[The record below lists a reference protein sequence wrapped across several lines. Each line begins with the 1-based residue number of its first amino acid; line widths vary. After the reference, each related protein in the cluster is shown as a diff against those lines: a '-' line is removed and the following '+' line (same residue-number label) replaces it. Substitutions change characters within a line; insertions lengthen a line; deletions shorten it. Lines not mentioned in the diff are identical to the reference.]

1 MQNNHASAIKGVN
14 IAVIVFAVIAI
25 LACFVIVFAVIAIL
39 ACFVGFALAGIGGS
53 AINQYGHH
61 LFDEA
66 LTSHHEL
73 ERELAASGITVTGDI
88 TGTDVVNSLNFA
100 LALGMFGIGWELIS
114 AVVTLVAG
122 IMGVRG
128 ASRRE
133 KLGGVLVWS
142 IVGAVVA
149 LGMFGIGWELISA
162 VVTLVAGIMGVRG
175 ASRREKLGGV
185 LVWSIVGAVVALLG
199 GRIITCILL
208 IISAVLAG
216 MDKRAY
222 AIPYGQPA
230 AQPYGQPTTQP
241 FPLLG
246 GRIIT
251 CILLII
257 SAVLAGMDKRA
268 YAIPYGQPAAQPYG
282 QPTTQPFPQTPQ
294 ASPYVSTYGA
304 AGQSPAQAGP
314 AAADEDPANANRP
327 NA

>member
-14 IAVIVFAVIAI
+14 IAA
-25 LACFVIVFAVIAIL
+25 IVFAVIAIL

-88 TGTDVVNSLNFA
+88 TGADVVNSLNFA
-100 LALGMFGIGWELIS
+100 L
-114 AVVTLVAG
+114 
-122 IMGVRG
+122 
-128 ASRRE
+128 
-133 KLGGVLVWS
+133 
-142 IVGAVVA
+142 A

-208 IISAVLAG
+208 II
-216 MDKRAY
+216 
-222 AIPYGQPA
+222 P
-230 AQPYGQPTTQP
+230 
-241 FPLLG
+241 
-246 GRIIT
+246 
-251 CILLII
+251 
-257 SAVLAGMDKRA
+257 AVLAGMDKRA

>member
-14 IAVIVFAVIAI
+14 IAVIVFAA
-25 LACFVIVFAVIAIL
+25 IAIL

-53 AINQYGHH
+53 AINQYGYH

-149 LGMFGIGWELISA
+149 L
-162 VVTLVAGIMGVRG
+162 
-175 ASRREKLGGV
+175 
-185 LVWSIVGAVVALLG
+185 LG

-222 AIPYGQPA
+222 AIPYGQPT
-230 AQPYGQPTTQP
+230 AQ
-241 FPLLG
+241 
-246 GRIIT
+246 
-251 CILLII
+251 
-257 SAVLAGMDKRA
+257 
-268 YAIPYGQPAAQPYG
+268 PYGQPAAQPYG
-282 QPTTQPFPQTPQ
+282 QPTAQPFPQTPQ
-294 ASPYVSTYGA
+294 ASPYASTYGA

>member
-14 IAVIVFAVIAI
+14 IA
-25 LACFVIVFAVIAIL
+25 VIVFAVIAIL

-100 LALGMFGIGWELIS
+100 LALGMFGIGWELI
-114 AVVTLVAG
+114 G
-122 IMGVRG
+122 
-128 ASRRE
+128 
-133 KLGGVLVWS
+133 
-142 IVGAVVA
+142 
-149 LGMFGIGWELISA
+149 A

-216 MDKRAY
+216 MDKRCLRHPLRATCGAAFTGSRRRSPSRKHRRHPPY
-222 AIPYGQPA
+222 A
-230 AQPYGQPTTQP
+230 
-241 FPLLG
+241 
-246 GRIIT
+246 
-251 CILLII
+251 
-257 SAVLAGMDKRA
+257 
-268 YAIPYGQPAAQPYG
+268 
-282 QPTTQPFPQTPQ
+282 
-294 ASPYVSTYGA
+294 STYGA

-314 AAADEDPANANRP
+314 AAADKDPANANRP

>member
-1 MQNNHASAIKGVN
+1 MQNNHASAIKGVS
-14 IAVIVFAVIAI
+14 IA
-25 LACFVIVFAVIAIL
+25 VIVFAVIAIL

-88 TGTDVVNSLNFA
+88 TGTDVVDSLNFA
-100 LALGMFGIGWELIS
+100 LALGMFGIGWELIG

-133 KLGGVLVWS
+133 KLGG
-142 IVGAVVA
+142 
-149 LGMFGIGWELISA
+149 
-162 VVTLVAGIMGVRG
+162 
-175 ASRREKLGGV
+175 
-185 LVWSIVGAVVALLG
+185 
-199 GRIITCILL
+199 RIITCILL
-208 IISAVLAG
+208 IISAGLAG

-222 AIPYGQPA
+222 ASPYGQPAAQPYGQPA
-230 AQPYGQPTTQP
+230 AQPYGQPT
-241 FPLLG
+241 
-246 GRIIT
+246 
-251 CILLII
+251 
-257 SAVLAGMDKRA
+257 
-268 YAIPYGQPAAQPYG
+268 AQPYG
-282 QPTTQPFPQTPQ
+282 QPTAQPFPQTPQ
-294 ASPYVSTYGA
+294 ASPYASTYGA